1 MGHLLY
7 VVVLTAILCHFAG
20 VVGRR
25 HGGVIIQGKQ
35 RRRDL
40 VLGPRAAT
48 LDHVTV
54 EQQNNTEV
62 VAQVGGTATI
72 KCYTHFLG
80 DEMVTWLKRDE
91 EHLLTAGGQVYSSE
105 QRYSVSHVRHQ
116 QLWELSVRDVRLS
129 DAGIYECQMT
139 SHPPSSLFFYLRV
152 VEAQAVI
159 QGAPD
164 VHVHTGVSLKLHC
177 AVELATEP
185 PLYIF
190 WFHNDSMINYAPKR
204 PLKVMKH
211 NFASSLVINN
221 VTWDDAGSYRCEPHK
236 AKAANLTL
244 HVVEGEKHA
253 ALHNGQG
260 EGKEEQP
267 GASSASGFLGE
278 KALVAATCLCMLL
291 CNAHLGRLAGE
302 TNHRMKLGEG
312 QEKRPG
318 EAALR
323 CQRKGATTTPLITP
337 VPVPMLRHCVSN
349 KEVLCC

>member
-152 VEAQAVI
+152 VGKCQVVD
-159 QGAPD
+159 GAI
-164 VHVHTGVSLKLHC
+164 S
-177 AVELATEP
+177 
-185 PLYIF
+185 
-190 WFHNDSMINYAPKR
+190 
-204 PLKVMKH
+204 
-211 NFASSLVINN
+211 
-221 VTWDDAGSYRCEPHK
+221 
-236 AKAANLTL
+236 
-244 HVVEGEKHA
+244 
-253 ALHNGQG
+253 
-260 EGKEEQP
+260 
-267 GASSASGFLGE
+267 
-278 KALVAATCLCMLL
+278 
-291 CNAHLGRLAGE
+291 
-302 TNHRMKLGEG
+302 
-312 QEKRPG
+312 
-318 EAALR
+318 
-323 CQRKGATTTPLITP
+323 
-337 VPVPMLRHCVSN
+337 
-349 KEVLCC
+349 